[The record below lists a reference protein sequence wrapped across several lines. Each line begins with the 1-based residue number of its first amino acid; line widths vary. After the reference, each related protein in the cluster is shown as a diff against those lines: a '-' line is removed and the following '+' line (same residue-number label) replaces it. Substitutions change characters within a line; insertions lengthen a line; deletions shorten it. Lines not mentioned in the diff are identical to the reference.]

1 MIKKKIS
8 RTTFQEHLI
17 DLVRDEMYEAAI
29 KDDGIYS
36 TFKYHNR
43 YFTTGEIRITLRY
56 CKLDCDDKWL
66 PAQRKIFYK
75 DCPEL
80 GEFTTLPCICAELK
94 KKVIDRIKMDAVKKD
109 DALWSTIKVES
120 CYDHFWVTY
129 DKANYLEAKE
139 DPHLTTSRYLGASD
153 LEIENTKKTL
163 RRLEK
168 NDINKSLTELH
179 NKIYEQLGL
188 TESLMNKLVTAEG
201 LQKCWEK
208 KEKEIADAGIPLRQ
222 YFPPLERLRMNS
234 YYGLYPRN
242 AGTTYACEEKA
253 KEDLK
258 DSLKTWK
265 ASLASLDIHS
275 PSKEFLNRVYRSHN
289 KEEKE
294 KKDMNITLMV
304 VPEGMNKDFVR
315 KVKANYQSNNSLRLF
330 IASTDI
336 DYSCEH
342 EPIKTK
348 YDLFEK
354 WIKTGY
360 VDVVYFMLGFK
371 KDPDVRA
378 FEAFVRGIT
387 EAEVPGKID
396 IRVAYQ
402 RDDILNDANNLRTA
416 YFDEADAKEDLEKAD
431 NKVVKEAKTMQD
443 IYGLD
448 DNGLDIIKYSR
459 GKIDASDE
467 LIIGKIMDVAFAE
480 DEDAKPAKKGGKK

>member
-1 MIKKKIS
+1 MINKKIS
-8 RTTFQEHLI
+8 RTTFQAHLI
-17 DLVRDEMYEAAI
+17 DFVRDEMYEAAI

-43 YFTTGEIRITLRY
+43 YFTTGETRITLRY

-94 KKVIDRIKMDAVKKD
+94 KKVVDRIKIDVVKKD
-109 DALWSTIKVES
+109 DAVWSTIRVEPF
-120 CYDHFWVTY
+120 YDYFWVTY
-129 DKANYLEAKE
+129 DKANNLEAKE

-163 RRLEK
+163 QRLEK
-168 NDINKSLTELH
+168 NDINESLTELH

-188 TESLMNKLVTAEG
+188 PASLMDTAED

-222 YFPPLERLRMNS
+222 YFPPLERLRENT

-242 AGTTYACEEKA
+242 SGTTYAFDEMSKQSLMKTLEIWKA
-253 KEDLK
+253 KAD
-258 DSLKTWK
+258 
-265 ASLASLDIHS
+265 LDIYS
-275 PSKEFLNRVYRSHN
+275 PSKEFLNKVYGSHN

-304 VPEGMNKDFVR
+304 VPEGMSKDFVN

-360 VDVVYFMLGFK
+360 VDIVYFMLGFE

-387 EAEVPGKID
+387 EFSGKVD
-396 IRVAYQ
+396 VRVAYQ
-402 RDDILNDANNLRTA
+402 RDDILNDANSLRTA
-416 YFDEADAKEDLEKAD
+416 YFDEADSKEDLEKAG

-448 DNGLDIIKYSR
+448 DEGLEAIKYSKGR
-459 GKIDASDE
+459 IEVSEG
-467 LIIGKIMDVAFAE
+467 LIIDKIMDVAFAE
-480 DEDAKPAKKGGKK
+480 DEDAKPKKGGKK

>member
-1 MIKKKIS
+1 MINKGIS
-8 RTTFQEHLI
+8 KFFYEQTHSI
-17 DLVRDEMYEAAI
+17 KSIHDEMAKEAI
-29 KDDGIYS
+29 EDDGIWS
-36 TFKYHNR
+36 TFKFYNHWLPAQGV
-43 YFTTGEIRITLRY
+43 TKAKLRY

-80 GEFTTLPCICAELK
+80 GDTTKPYICAELL
-94 KKVIDRIKMDAVKKD
+94 KKVADRIRIDVVKKD
-109 DALWSTIKVES
+109 DALWSTIKVEPFT
-120 CYDHFWVTY
+120 DHFLVKY
-129 DKANYLEAKE
+129 DKANNLEAKE
-139 DPHLTTSRYLGASD
+139 DPHLTTSRYLGAAD

-163 RRLEK
+163 RRIQE
-168 NDINKSLTELH
+168 
-179 NKIYEQLGL
+179 
-188 TESLMNKLVTAEG
+188 
-201 LQKCWEK
+201 
-208 KEKEIADAGIPLRQ
+208 
-222 YFPPLERLRMNS
+222 NS
-234 YYGLYPRN
+234 YYGLYPRRS
-242 AGTTYACEEKA
+242 GLTTYAFDEKTKQDMEKVLKMWKA
-253 KEDLK
+253 KAD
-258 DSLKTWK
+258 
-265 ASLASLDIHS
+265 LDIYS
-275 PSKEFLNRVYRSHN
+275 PSKEFLNRVYGSHN

-360 VDVVYFMLGFK
+360 VDIVYFMLGFE

-378 FEAFVRGIT
+378 FESFVRGIT
-387 EAEVPGKID
+387 EEEVPGKID
-396 IRVAYQ
+396 VRIVYQ
-402 RDDILNDANNLRTA
+402 RDDILNDANSLRTR
-416 YFDEADAKEDLEKAD
+416 YFDEVDAKEDLEKAG

-448 DNGLDIIKYSR
+448 DEGLEAIKYSKGR
-459 GKIDASDE
+459 IEVSEG
-467 LIIGKIMDVAFAE
+467 LIMDKIMDVAFAE
-480 DEDAKPAKKGGKK
+480 EDKPKKGGKK